1 MNGDLLRLNKMYS
14 AFRLADMKYNIQ
26 IKIFVVKTKVEIKF
40 DFYIDQNKK
49 KVREQ

>member
-1 MNGDLLRLNKMYS
+1 MNGDLLKLNKMYS
-14 AFRLADMKYNIQ
+14 AFRLADMKY
-26 IKIFVVKTKVEIKF
+26 KIFVVKTKVEIKF

>member
-1 MNGDLLRLNKMYS
+1 MNGDLLKLNKMYS
-14 AFRLADMKYNIQ
+14 AFRLAD
-26 IKIFVVKTKVEIKF
+26 KIFCCLFKFINTKVEIKF